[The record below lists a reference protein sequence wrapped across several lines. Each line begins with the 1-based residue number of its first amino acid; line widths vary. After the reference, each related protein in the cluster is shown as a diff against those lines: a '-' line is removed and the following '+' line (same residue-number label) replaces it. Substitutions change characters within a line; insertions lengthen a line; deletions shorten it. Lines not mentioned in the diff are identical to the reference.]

1 MDDNKAEL
9 PQPSFRN
16 TTMKL
21 IPTVGVAIAIAAASG
36 LTLAESSQAP
46 LTRAEVKAETRALQS
61 AHKLAPAGRDGINNP
76 LARTPRASTKTQA
89 ERKAEVAE
97 ARANGELQAAG
108 DARDVQADRAAR
120 AAATTT
126 VRAERR
132 AETRAA
138 EMAGRL
144 TRAGEAGDVPRQ

>member
-1 MDDNKAEL
+1 
-9 PQPSFRN
+9 
-16 TTMKL
+16 MKL
-21 IPTVGVAIAIAAASG
+21 IPTVGVAIAIAAAYG
-36 LTLAESSQAP
+36 LALAETSQAP
-46 LTRAEVKAETRALQS
+46 VTRAEVKAETRALQS

-76 LARTPRASTKTQA
+76 LAKTPLASTKTRA

-97 ARANGELQAAG
+97 ASANGDLPPAG
-108 DARDVQADRAAR
+108 DARDVKADRADRAAP
-120 AAATTT
+120 TTA

-144 TRAGEAGDVPRQ
+144 TRAGEAGDATRN